1 MSTLDTGLRRY
12 GERRNATGST
22 SFGAVC
28 SRMNQ
33 YLTFTRYALGNGGV
47 DRRAGVRVMMRT
59 KWMRLGVRDPA
70 DILRWAS
77 AQDTRQ
83 LDDFRY
89 RVIHGREFVSFRMV
103 PRYRVQIG
111 TSDIIV
117 VAHVKPSLR
126 QSLFTAATMLARKT
140 VAQVSA
146 AIAAFRPRA
155 VIPAPLQTAE
165 LFEFAPLRVS
175 SHR

>member
-1 MSTLDTGLRRY
+1 
-12 GERRNATGST
+12 
-22 SFGAVC
+22 
-28 SRMNQ
+28 
-33 YLTFTRYALGNGGV
+33 
-47 DRRAGVRVMMRT
+47 MMRT

-111 TSDIIV
+111 TNEIIV
-117 VAHVKPSLR
+117 VAHVKPGRR
-126 QSLFTAATMLARKT
+126 QRLAAAATVLAQKT
-140 VAQVSA
+140 VARVSA
-146 AIAAFRPRA
+146 VRAAFRPRA
-155 VIPAPLQTAE
+155 VIPAPLQSAE

-175 SHR
+175 SHAHR

>member
-1 MSTLDTGLRRY
+1 
-12 GERRNATGST
+12 
-22 SFGAVC
+22 
-28 SRMNQ
+28 
-33 YLTFTRYALGNGGV
+33 
-47 DRRAGVRVMMRT
+47 MMRT

-117 VAHVKPSLR
+117 VAHVKPRRR
-126 QSLFTAATMLARKT
+126 QRLAAAMTMWAQKTIAR
-140 VAQVSA
+140 ASA

-165 LFEFAPLRVS
+165 LFEFAPLRVGS
-175 SHR
+175 SAHR

>member
-1 MSTLDTGLRRY
+1 
-12 GERRNATGST
+12 
-22 SFGAVC
+22 
-28 SRMNQ
+28 
-33 YLTFTRYALGNGGV
+33 
-47 DRRAGVRVMMRT
+47 MMRT

-111 TSDIIV
+111 TNDIIV
-117 VAHVKPSLR
+117 VAHVKPGRR
-126 QSLFTAATMLARKT
+126 QRLAAAAATLAQKVIAR
-140 VAQVSA
+140 VAA
-146 AIAAFRPRA
+146 AIAACRPRA
-155 VIPAPLQTAE
+155 VIPAPLRTAE
-165 LFEFAPLRVS
+165 LFEFVPLRIS
-175 SHR
+175 SHAHR

>member
-1 MSTLDTGLRRY
+1 
-12 GERRNATGST
+12 
-22 SFGAVC
+22 
-28 SRMNQ
+28 
-33 YLTFTRYALGNGGV
+33 
-47 DRRAGVRVMMRT
+47 MMRT

-111 TSDIIV
+111 TNDIIV
-117 VAHVKPSLR
+117 VAHVKPGRR
-126 QSLFTAATMLARKT
+126 QRLATTAAAIAQGAIAR
-140 VAQVSA
+140 VSA
-146 AIAAFRPRA
+146 AIAALRPRA
-155 VIPAPLQTAE
+155 IIPVPLHSAE
-165 LFEFAPLRVS
+165 LFEFAPVRVS
-175 SHR
+175 SSARR

>member
-1 MSTLDTGLRRY
+1 
-12 GERRNATGST
+12 
-22 SFGAVC
+22 
-28 SRMNQ
+28 
-33 YLTFTRYALGNGGV
+33 
-47 DRRAGVRVMMRT
+47 MMRT
-59 KWMRLGVRDPA
+59 KWMRLGVRNPA

-111 TSDIIV
+111 TNDIIV
-117 VAHVKPSLR
+117 VAHVKPGRR
-126 QSLFTAATMLARKT
+126 QRLLAAATVLARKT
-140 VAQVSA
+140 ASRISA
-146 AIAAFRPRA
+146 AIAAFRPHT

-165 LFEFAPLRVS
+165 LFEFAPVRVS
-175 SHR
+175 SHAHR

>member
-1 MSTLDTGLRRY
+1 
-12 GERRNATGST
+12 
-22 SFGAVC
+22 
-28 SRMNQ
+28 
-33 YLTFTRYALGNGGV
+33 
-47 DRRAGVRVMMRT
+47 MMRT

-117 VAHVKPSLR
+117 VAHVKPGRR
-126 QSLFTAATMLARKT
+126 QRLAAAATMLAQKT
-140 VAQVSA
+140 TAWVSA
-146 AIAAFRPRA
+146 TIAAFRPRA
-155 VIPAPLQTAE
+155 VIPAPSQTAE
-165 LFEFAPLRVS
+165 LFEFAPLRIS
-175 SHR
+175 SHARR